1 MFPVLLDRHAPVYT
15 LNAMATIQ
23 KKVSRGRTYW
33 QIVESRRVNGKPRP
47 IVLAH
52 LGTAEGLLHRLEEG
66 PGKPLKAKVVEFGA
80 LAALWRIAAELDVR
94 GTIDR
99 HVNKRA
105 QGPTCG
111 DYMLLASL
119 NRCVAA
125 TSKSA
130 LYNWYRQTVLHRLLP
145 TSKRSLSSQRFWDHM
160 NYLDEAT
167 IAAIE
172 DELAGRLIEHFKID
186 LRTLL
191 FDATNFDTYIDTQT
205 ECELAQRGHAK
216 SKRKDL
222 RILGLAL
229 LVSMDFHVPL
239 FSHLYPGN
247 QNDAAM
253 FRSVT
258 DGLVARYRQFAEE
271 CKEITLVFDGGNT
284 SADNMETVD
293 KSDYHFI
300 TSLTLTHH
308 KDLLA
313 VPLRKFESFTDPRL
327 EGTRAYRSQKK
338 IWGQDRAIVVTL
350 SEKLLRGQMTG
361 ITSSLCKKRT
371 ALRQLR
377 VKLHRSQ
384 RPGARGKGYTPESL
398 QKRIAAITSGQYIRD
413 ILKTKITKSKRGL
426 DFTFRTDLKALGE
439 LQRTRLGK
447 RILCTDNREWSTEQV
462 ILGSRAQS
470 HVEAAFKQ
478 MKDPHWVSFSPQFH
492 WTDQKLRVHCFY
504 CVLALTLCS
513 LLQRK
518 VAQAGI
524 KLTIPSVLKQLSEV
538 KEIINLYSAQQGGT
552 PSKGRPRMEYVLSE
566 RTPMQEKLCKLFDIH
581 KLVHR

>member
-1 MFPVLLDRHAPVYT
+1 
-15 LNAMATIQ
+15 MATIQ
-23 KKVSRGRTYW
+23 KKVSRGCTYW

-52 LGTAEGLLHRLEEG
+52 LGTAAGLLRRPQEG
-66 PGKPLKAKVVEFGA
+66 PGKPLKAKVMEFGA
-80 LAALWRIAAELDVR
+80 LAALWRIAEELDVR
-94 GTIDR
+94 GTVDR
-99 HVNKRA
+99 HVKKRA

-125 TSKSA
+125 TSKSSF
-130 LYNWYRQTVLHRLLP
+130 YDWYRRTVLQRLLP

-160 NYLDEAT
+160 SYLDAPT

-172 DELAGRLIEHFKID
+172 DELAGRVIAHFKID

-205 ECELAQRGHAK
+205 AGELAQRGHAK

-229 LVSMDFHVPL
+229 LVSTDFHVPL
-239 FSHLYPGN
+239 LSQVYPGN
-247 QNDAAM
+247 RNDAAT
-253 FRSVT
+253 FGSIT
-258 DGLVARYRQFAEE
+258 DSLVARYRRFAQE
-271 CKEITLVFDGGNT
+271 CQEITLVFDGGNT
-284 SADNMETVD
+284 SADNMEALD
-293 KSDYHFI
+293 QSAYHFI

-313 VPLRKFESFTDPRL
+313 VPLRKFQSFADPRL
-327 EGTRAYRSQKK
+327 EGACAYRTQKT
-338 IWGQDRAIVVTL
+338 IWGQERTVVVTR
-350 SEKLLRGQMTG
+350 SERLLRGQMAG
-361 ITSSLCKKRT
+361 IAVSLRKNRT

-377 VKLHRSQ
+377 TKLQRSQ
-384 RPGARGKGYTPESL
+384 RPGARGKGYTLASL
-398 QKRIAAITSGQYIRD
+398 QKRLDAITSGQYIHD
-413 ILKTKITKSKRGL
+413 ILKTKITSTKRGL
-426 DFTFRTDLKALGE
+426 DFTFWTDLKAFGE
-439 LQRTRLGK
+439 LQCTRLGK
-447 RILCTDNREWSTEQV
+447 RILCTDNHPWSTERI

-470 HVEAAFKQ
+470 HIEAAFKQ
-478 MKDPHWVSFSPQFH
+478 MKDPHWVSFSPTFH

-518 VAQAGI
+518 AAHADV
-524 KLTIPSVLKQLSEV
+524 KLTIPAILKQLSEV
-538 KEIINLYSAQQGGT
+538 QEVINLYPAQPGSV
-552 PSKGRPRMEYVLSE
+552 PSRGRPRMEYVLSA
-566 RTPMQEKLCKLFDIH
+566 RTPLQEKLCKLLGIH
-581 KLVHR
+581 ALAHP

>member
-1 MFPVLLDRHAPVYT
+1 MYT

-52 LGTAEGLLHRLEEG
+52 LGTAEGLLRRLREG
-66 PGKPLKAKVVEFGA
+66 PGKPLKAKVIEFGA
-80 LAALWRIAAELDVR
+80 LAALWRIAEELDVR

-125 TSKSA
+125 TSKSSF
-130 LYNWYRQTVLHRLLP
+130 YDWYRQTVLRRLLP

-160 NYLDEAT
+160 SYLDETT

-172 DELAGRLIEHFKID
+172 EDLAGRLIEHFKID

-205 ECELAQRGHAK
+205 ACELPQRGHAK

-229 LVSMDFHVPL
+229 LVSTDFHLPL
-239 FSHLYPGN
+239 LSHVYPGN

-253 FRSVT
+253 FGSIT
-258 DGLVARYRQFAEE
+258 DSLVARYRRFAKE
-271 CKEITLVFDGGNT
+271 CEEITLVFDGGNT
-284 SADNMETVD
+284 SADNLEAVD

-313 VPLRKFESFTDPRL
+313 VPLRKFESFADPRL
-327 EGTRAYRSQKK
+327 EGTCAYRSQKK
-338 IWGQDRAIVVTL
+338 IWGQDRTVIVTR
-350 SEKLLRGQMTG
+350 SEKLMTGQMAG
-361 ITSSLCKKRT
+361 ITSSLRKKRT

-384 RPGARGKGYTPESL
+384 RPGARGKGYTAESL
-398 QKRIAAITSGQYIRD
+398 QKRLDSITSGQYVRD
-413 ILKTKITKSKRGL
+413 ILKTKITKSKRRLG
-426 DFTFRTDLKALGE
+426 FTFWTDLKAFGE

-447 RILCTDNREWSTEQV
+447 RILCTDNHPWSTEQI

-478 MKDPHWVSFSPQFH
+478 MKDPHWVSFSPTFH
-492 WTDQKLRVHCFY
+492 WTDQKLRVHSFY

-518 VAQAGI
+518 AAHAGI
-524 KLTIPSVLKQLSEV
+524 KLTIASVLKQLSDV
-538 KEIINLYSAQQGGT
+538 KEVINLYPAAHGDT
-552 PSKGRPRMEYVLSE
+552 PSKGRPRMEYVLSA
-566 RTPMQEKLCKLFDIH
+566 RSPRQEKLCTLLEIH
-581 KLVHR
+581 NLAHP

>member
-1 MFPVLLDRHAPVYT
+1 
-15 LNAMATIQ
+15 MATIQ
-23 KKVSRGRTYW
+23 KKVSRGRRYW

-52 LGTAEGLLHRLEEG
+52 LGTAEGLLRRLQEG
-66 PGKPLKAKVVEFGA
+66 PGKPVKAKVIEFGA
-80 LAALWRIAAELDVR
+80 LAALWCIAEELDVR

-125 TSKSA
+125 TSKSSF
-130 LYNWYRQTVLHRLLP
+130 YDWYRQTVLHRLLP

-160 NYLDEAT
+160 SYLDETT

-205 ECELAQRGHAK
+205 ECALAQRGHAK

-253 FRSVT
+253 FGSVT
-258 DGLVARYRQFAEE
+258 DSLVARYRRFARE
-271 CKEITLVFDGGNT
+271 CEEITLVFDGGNT
-284 SADNMETVD
+284 SADNMEAVD

-313 VPLRKFESFTDPRL
+313 VPLRKFESFADPRL
-327 EGTRAYRSQKK
+327 ERTRAYRSRKK
-338 IWGQDRAIVVTL
+338 IWGQDRTVVVTR
-350 SEKLLRGQMTG
+350 SEKLLRGQMAG
-361 ITSSLCKKRT
+361 ITSSLRKKRT

-398 QKRIAAITSGQYIRD
+398 QKRIESITSGQYVRD
-413 ILKTKITKSKRGL
+413 ILKTKISKSKRRL
-426 DFTFRTDLKALGE
+426 DFTFRTDLKAFGE
-439 LQRTRLGK
+439 LQRNRLGK
-447 RILCTDNREWSTEQV
+447 RILCTDNHQWSTEQI

-478 MKDPHWVSFSPQFH
+478 MKDPHWVSFSPPFH

-518 VAQAGI
+518 VAHASI

-538 KEIINLYSAQQGGT
+538 KEVINLYSAVPGGT

-566 RTPMQEKLCKLFDIH
+566 RTPLQEKLCKLFEIH
-581 KLVHR
+581 KLAHR

>member
-1 MFPVLLDRHAPVYT
+1 
-15 LNAMATIQ
+15 MATIQ
-23 KKVSRGRTYW
+23 KKVSRGRRYW

-52 LGTAEGLLHRLEEG
+52 LGTDEGLLRRLQEG
-66 PGKPLKAKVVEFGA
+66 PGKPVKAKVIEFGA
-80 LAALWRIAAELDVR
+80 LAALWRIAEELDVR

-119 NRCVAA
+119 NRSVAA

-130 LYNWYRQTVLHRLLP
+130 FYDWYRQTVLHRLLP

-160 NYLDEAT
+160 SYLDETT

-191 FDATNFDTYIDTQT
+191 FDATNFDTYIDTST
-205 ECELAQRGHAK
+205 ECELPQRGHAK

-239 FSHLYPGN
+239 LSHAYPGN

-253 FRSVT
+253 FGSVT
-258 DGLVARYRQFAEE
+258 DSLVARYRQFAKE
-271 CKEITLVFDGGNT
+271 CEDITLVFDGGNT
-284 SADNMETVD
+284 SAANMAAVE

-313 VPLRKFESFTDPRL
+313 VPLRKLESFADPRL
-327 EGTRAYRSQKK
+327 EGTRAYRSRKK
-338 IWGQDRAIVVTL
+338 IWGQDRTVVVTR
-350 SEKLLRGQMTG
+350 SEKLMRGQMAG
-361 ITSSLCKKRT
+361 IISSLRKKRT

-377 VKLHRSQ
+377 AKLHRSQ

-398 QKRIAAITSGQYIRD
+398 QKRIESITSGQYVRE
-413 ILKTKITKSKRGL
+413 ILKTKISKSKRRL
-426 DFTFRTDLKALGE
+426 DFTFRTDLKAFGE

-447 RILCTDNREWSTEQV
+447 RILCTDNHEWSTEQI

-478 MKDPHWVSFSPQFH
+478 MKDPHWVSFSPPFH

-518 VAQAGI
+518 VAHASI

-538 KEIINLYSAQQGGT
+538 KEVINLYSAVPGGT

-566 RTPMQEKLCKLFDIH
+566 RTPLQEKLCKLFEIH
-581 KLVHR
+581 KLAHR

>member
-1 MFPVLLDRHAPVYT
+1 
-15 LNAMATIQ
+15 MATIQ
-23 KKVSRGRTYW
+23 KKTSRGRTYW

-52 LGTAEGLLHRLEEG
+52 LGTAEGLLRRLQEG
-66 PGKPLKAKVVEFGA
+66 PGKPLKAKVIEFGT
-80 LAALWRIAAELDVR
+80 LAALWRIAEQLDVR
-94 GTIDR
+94 DTIDR

-105 QGPTCG
+105 QGLTCG

-125 TSKSA
+125 TSKSS
-130 LYNWYRQTVLHRLLP
+130 LYDWYRQTVLHRLLP

-160 NYLDEAT
+160 GYLDETT

-172 DELAGRLIEHFKID
+172 EELTGHLIERFKID

-191 FDATNFDTYIDTQT
+191 FDATNFDTYIATQT
-205 ECELAQRGHAK
+205 DCELPQRGHAK

-229 LVSMDFHVPL
+229 LVSTDFHLPL
-239 FSHLYPGN
+239 LSHVYPGN

-253 FRSVT
+253 FGSIT
-258 DGLVARYRQFAEE
+258 ESLVARYRRFAKE
-271 CKEITLVFDGGNT
+271 CEEITLVFDGGNT
-284 SADNMETVD
+284 SADNMEEVD
-293 KSDYHFI
+293 ESDYHFI

-313 VPLRKFESFTDPRL
+313 VPLRKFQSFADPRL

-338 IWGQDRAIVVTL
+338 IWGQDRTVIVTR
-350 SEKLLRGQMTG
+350 SEKLLRGQMAG

-377 VKLHRSQ
+377 GKLHRSQ

-398 QKRIAAITSGQYIRD
+398 QKRLESITSGQYVRD
-413 ILKTKITKSKRGL
+413 ILKTKITKSKRRL
-426 DFTFRTDLKALGE
+426 DFKFWTDLKAFGE

-447 RILCTDNREWSTEQV
+447 RTLCTDNHEWSTEEI

-470 HVEAAFKQ
+470 HVEDAFKQ
-478 MKDPHWVSFSPQFH
+478 MKDPHWVSFSPSFH
-492 WTDQKLRVHCFY
+492 WTDQKLRVHSFY

-518 VAQAGI
+518 AAHAGI
-524 KLTIPSVLKQLSEV
+524 KLTIASVLKQLSDV
-538 KEIINLYSAQQGGT
+538 KEVINLYPAAQGDT
-552 PSKGRPRMEYVLSE
+552 PSRGRPRMEYVLSE
-566 RTPMQEKLCKLFDIH
+566 RTPQQEKLCKLFEIH
-581 KLVHR
+581 NLAHP

>member
-1 MFPVLLDRHAPVYT
+1 
-15 LNAMATIQ
+15 MATIQ
-23 KKVSRGRTYW
+23 KKVSRGRRYW

-52 LGTAEGLLHRLEEG
+52 LGTAEGLLRRLQEG
-66 PGKPLKAKVVEFGA
+66 PGKPVKAKVIEFGA
-80 LAALWRIAAELDVR
+80 LAALWCIAEELDVR

-125 TSKSA
+125 TSKCA
-130 LYNWYRQTVLHRLLP
+130 FYDWYRQTVLHRLLP

-160 NYLDEAT
+160 SYLDETT

-205 ECELAQRGHAK
+205 ECALAQRGHAK

-253 FRSVT
+253 FGSVT
-258 DGLVARYRQFAEE
+258 DSLVARYRRFARE
-271 CKEITLVFDGGNT
+271 CEEITLVFDGGNT
-284 SADNMETVD
+284 SADNMEAVD

-313 VPLRKFESFTDPRL
+313 VPLRKFESFADPRL
-327 EGTRAYRSQKK
+327 ERTRAYRSRKK
-338 IWGQDRAIVVTL
+338 IWGQDRTVVVTR
-350 SEKLLRGQMTG
+350 SEKLLRGQMAG
-361 ITSSLCKKRT
+361 ITSSLRKKRT

-398 QKRIAAITSGQYIRD
+398 QKRIASITSGQYVRD
-413 ILKTKITKSKRGL
+413 ILKTKISKSKRRL
-426 DFTFRTDLKALGE
+426 DFTFRTDLKAFGE

-447 RILCTDNREWSTEQV
+447 RILCTDNHEWSTEQI

-478 MKDPHWVSFSPQFH
+478 MKDPHWVSFSPPFH

-518 VAQAGI
+518 VAHASI

-538 KEIINLYSAQQGGT
+538 KEVINLYSAVPGGT

-566 RTPMQEKLCKLFDIH
+566 RTPLQEKLCKLFEIH
-581 KLVHR
+581 KLAHR